1 MTNYLPGHLFVI
13 SPQAIL
19 IASFK
24 CDNGDELAGA
34 PASSKTEFIWFQI
47 FNNTQV
53 RIRSSHY
60 G

>member
-53 RIRSSHY
+53 VVRSSRN

>member
-24 CDNGDELAGA
+24 CDNGDELAVA

-47 FNNTQV
+47 CNNTQV
-53 RIRSSHY
+53 VVRSSRN

>member
-24 CDNGDELAGA
+24 RDNGD
-34 PASSKTEFIWFQI
+34 TEFIWFQI
-47 FNNTQV
+47 FNNAQI

>member
-1 MTNYLPGHLFVI
+1 VI

-24 CDNGDELAGA
+24 CDNGDELAVA